1 LNEVLRKLR
10 RDSIGVRNQMS
21 KERNINIRKRKS
33 FGKKINMEV
42 IMFLLL

>member
-10 RDSIGVRNQMS
+10 RDSSGVRNQMS
-21 KERNINIRKRKS
+21 KERNIKIRKRKS
-33 FGKKINMEV
+33 FKKKINMEV